1 MFEYLLGDWGR
12 SLKHLM
18 SVQQKSNRIIG
29 TKVEKFDD
37 TADKNCSSDL
47 SPSPTP
53 TPFTPQHLHQA
64 SNFNF
69 FFPRSSCF
77 KAGKR
82 LRLVVIQ
89 LSSADTQRQAQFR
102 GNWPTLHTNTHLGY
116 LLLLEERSR
125 HN

>member
-69 FFPRSSCF
+69 FFQE
-77 KAGKR
+77 A
-82 LRLVVIQ
+82 
-89 LSSADTQRQAQFR
+89 SASK
-102 GNWPTLHTNTHLGY
+102 
-116 LLLLEERSR
+116 LE
-125 HN
+125 ND